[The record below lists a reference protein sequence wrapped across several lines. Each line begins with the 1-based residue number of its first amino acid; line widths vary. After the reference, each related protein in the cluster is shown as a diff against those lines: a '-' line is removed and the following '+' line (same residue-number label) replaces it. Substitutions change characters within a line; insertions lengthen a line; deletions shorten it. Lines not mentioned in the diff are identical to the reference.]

1 MLAACNKQAISD
13 LQARIDTLEK
23 VTLANVQSQIATVR
37 SALSALDGAQ
47 KELSACVSEP
57 QNSDA
62 SLKEITTAI
71 LAQQEGFGAE
81 LEALRKSVKDN
92 AEDVR
97 KWMDSAGKTLQEL
110 GKLSSRVNDMDQYL
124 QSVEPRLSGLGTKV
138 QSLEDALGAS
148 QKELDSLKESL
159 QEMQEN
165 MAEIREQIAALV
177 SSVQSVVVVPDFK
190 DGSVEIRNLQ
200 ANRLFFEIYP
210 LTAAELLARLG
221 ASAVSLDDVET
232 STRAGE
238 KRTVNFPVSETAFD
252 GTFFTVVAE

>member
-47 KELSACVSEP
+47 KELSACVSEL

-62 SLKEITTAI
+62 SLKEITTAL

-97 KWMDSAGKTLQEL
+97 KWMDSAGKTLQE
-110 GKLSSRVNDMDQYL
+110 
-124 QSVEPRLSGLGTKV
+124 
-138 QSLEDALGAS
+138 
-148 QKELDSLKESL
+148 
-159 QEMQEN
+159 MQEN
-165 MAEIREQIAALV
+165 MAEIREQIAAVV

-210 LTAAELLARLG
+210 LSAAELLARLG
-221 ASAVSLDDVET
+221 ASAVSLDAVET

-252 GTFFTVVAE
+252 GTFFTVVADCSAVVDLFITA

>member
-47 KELSACVSEP
+47 KELSACVSEL

-62 SLKEITTAI
+62 SLKEITTAL

-97 KWMDSAGKTLQEL
+97 KWMDFAGKT
-110 GKLSSRVNDMDQYL
+110 
-124 QSVEPRLSGLGTKV
+124 
-138 QSLEDALGAS
+138 
-148 QKELDSLKESL
+148 L

-210 LTAAELLARLG
+210 LSAAELLARLG
-221 ASAVSLDDVET
+221 ASAVSLDAVET

-252 GTFFTVVAE
+252 GTFFTVVAD